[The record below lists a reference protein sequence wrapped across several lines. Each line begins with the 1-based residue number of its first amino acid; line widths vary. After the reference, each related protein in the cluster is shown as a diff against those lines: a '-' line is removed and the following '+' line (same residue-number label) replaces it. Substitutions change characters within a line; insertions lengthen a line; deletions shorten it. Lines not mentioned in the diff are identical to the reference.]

1 MRLGVVC
8 QPLSQ
13 SQLQGGYSTGEVTEV
28 EKRGWLGVTVWCDG
42 GSDETDG
49 QRWSL

>member
-8 QPLSQ
+8 QLLGQ
-13 SQLQGGYSTGEVTEV
+13 SQLQAAYSTGEVTEV
-28 EKRGWLGVTVWCDG
+28 EKRGWLGVTWCDG

-49 QRWSL
+49 QRWSM